1 MQDIKKQN
9 IKIEIKNMNL
19 YYGDFH
25 ALKGI
30 NMEIPTNQVTAFIG
44 PSGCGKSTCVNL
56 ISGVYIQDSG
66 KIVFDNEHELYR
78 QKIQERARM
87 GVGRTF
93 QSPKPFTNLTVR
105 DSVLTIALLYNKT
118 WKKAEEKT
126 DEMLE
131 FLDLASYAQILS
143 GKLPIEKRKWLDMA
157 RVMVTDPKLLML
169 DEPSMGLAPILVGQ
183 IFAIIWEL
191 HQSGTTILLV
201 EQNAEMALQVADRA
215 YVLESGK
222 IALSGTGR
230 ELAES
235 DSIKKAYLGG

>member
-1 MQDIKKQN
+1 MNKLLQIQDLDKSFAGVHAIN
-9 IKIEIKNMNL
+9 HLSFDVYEGEIL
-19 YYGDFH
+19 
-25 ALKGI
+25 AL
-30 NMEIPTNQVTAFIG
+30 IG
-44 PSGCGKSTCVNL
+44 PNGCGKSTCVNL

-157 RVMVTDPKLLML
+157 RVMVTDP
-169 DEPSMGLAPILVGQ
+169 
-183 IFAIIWEL
+183 
-191 HQSGTTILLV
+191 
-201 EQNAEMALQVADRA
+201 
-215 YVLESGK
+215 
-222 IALSGTGR
+222 
-230 ELAES
+230 
-235 DSIKKAYLGG
+235 

>member
-1 MQDIKKQN
+1 MNKLLQIQDLDKSFAGVHAIN
-9 IKIEIKNMNL
+9 HLSFDIYEGEIL
-19 YYGDFH
+19 
-25 ALKGI
+25 AL
-30 NMEIPTNQVTAFIG
+30 IG
-44 PSGCGKSTCVNL
+44 PNGCGKSTCVNL

-169 DEPSMGLAPILVGQ
+169 DECLAGLTPS
-183 IFAIIWEL
+183 EL
-191 HQSGTTILLV
+191 DNSLSIVKRINQRGITILFIEHVISAVMQLCDRIV
-201 EQNAEMALQVADRA
+201 VMNEGHLLTEGDPKTVMANPDVIR
-215 YVLESGK
+215 
-222 IALSGTGR
+222 
-230 ELAES
+230 
-235 DSIKKAYLGG
+235 AYLGGDYGYA